1 MAGAWGFLPLAALA
15 LSLGQW
21 QNILSGWQAATYLMV
36 TGAVWAFQGAG
47 YIPGSFMSNDP
58 TWIYIGGGTV
68 VVGLILAFL
77 GIRSKPA
84 AKTQP

>member
-1 MAGAWGFLPLAALA
+1 VRLILVIVGGIV
-15 LSLGQW
+15 SL
-21 QNILSGWQAATYLMV
+21 M
-36 TGAVWAFQGAG
+36 GAVWAFQGAG